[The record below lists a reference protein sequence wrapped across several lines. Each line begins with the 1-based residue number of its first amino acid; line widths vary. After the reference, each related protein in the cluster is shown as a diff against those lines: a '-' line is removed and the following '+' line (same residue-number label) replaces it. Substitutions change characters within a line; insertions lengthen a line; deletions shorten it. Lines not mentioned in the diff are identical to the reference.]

1 MNGQGGLGPYI
12 GRLQRSGLF
21 ITLESI
27 KDNLVKHYTII
38 LSLLSLFWQSVNA
51 QGREKELDSLI
62 TRAEQLP
69 ESIEKAQVLSRIHER
84 MMFTDPDKARDYAQ
98 QAFDLS
104 EKLDYKKGIAN
115 GYLQFG
121 NYFSNRTEND
131 SATYFYELSLE
142 KFKEIKSI
150 RGQIFANHSLAGIER
165 EKGNYDKAIEITHR
179 NIALYNDQNRNET
192 DLKEF
197 NLIGAEYEVLGSVY
211 MDKGNYTLALN
222 ETLNALRFF
231 EEVGDKVRKGDAL
244 LQLGQIEYKLGNF
257 NASLAYEEEAFAIYR
272 DEDDKVYQSYAANH
286 AGLAAE
292 ALEDMQKAEEYQRA
306 AMTLAQE
313 VGVKSTLSTALR
325 DLGRI
330 YSKKGL
336 LNDARTFL
344 EESYKVSESTGIQ
357 LDIASS
363 LKELAQVDYQSKE
376 FSEALKKMDRVIEMA
391 ESIGAVSILGQSYK
405 ERSQIHESLGKY
417 TNAIADL
424 RTYQIINDSIFNSRK
439 SQQIEELKTIYET
452 EKKEAEIALQ
462 EEEINTLNAKA
473 KVDQLTKGL
482 YAGGMASALALS
494 GLLVFGYRQ
503 KMKKNKIAREK
514 QEEIYKQEIEH
525 KKKELASQTL
535 HLVQKNT
542 FIQELM
548 DNLENI
554 KNSPEKFKM
563 EFRRIVMLLKKENAS
578 DKDWEVFKTYFAE
591 VHNDFDQKL
600 KTIYPDISEKE
611 IRLAAFLRMNL
622 TTKEIAATLN
632 VLPDSIL
639 KSKYRLKKKLGLD
652 KDMDLSNFLGS
663 L

>member
-1 MNGQGGLGPYI
+1 MNGQGGLDPYI

-38 LSLLSLFWQSVNA
+38 LSLLSLFWQSINA

-69 ESIEKAQVLSRIHER
+69 ETIEKAQVLSRIHER

-165 EKGNYDKAIEITHR
+165 EKGNYDRAIEITHR

-292 ALEDMQKAEEYQRA
+292 ALGDMQKAEEYQRA

-313 VGVKSTLSTALR
+313 MGVKSVLSTALR

-330 YSKKGL
+330 HAKKGL

-363 LKELAQVDYQSKE
+363 LKELAQVDYQSNE
-376 FSEALKKMDRVIEMA
+376 FSEALNKMDRVIEMT
-391 ESIGAVSILGQSYK
+391 ESIGAISILGQSYR

-452 EKKEAEIALQ
+452 EKKEAEIALK
-462 EEEINTLNAKA
+462 EEEINTLNAQA
-473 KVDQLTKGL
+473 KVNRLTKGL

-514 QEEIYKQEIEH
+514 QEEIYKQEIAH

-639 KSKYRLKKKLGLD
+639 KSKYRLKKKLELD
-652 KDMDLSNFLGS
+652 KETDLVAFLSS

>member
-1 MNGQGGLGPYI
+1 MNGQGGLDPYI

-165 EKGNYDKAIEITHR
+165 EKGNYDRAIEITHR

-257 NASLAYEEEAFAIYR
+257 NASLAYEEEAFSIYR

-292 ALEDMQKAEEYQRA
+292 ALGDMQKAEEYQRA

-344 EESYKVSESTGIQ
+344 EESYTVSESTGIQ

-462 EEEINTLNAKA
+462 EEEINTLNAQA

-600 KTIYPDISEKE
+600 KTIYQDISEKE

>member
-1 MNGQGGLGPYI
+1 
-12 GRLQRSGLF
+12 
-21 ITLESI
+21 
-27 KDNLVKHYTII
+27 
-38 LSLLSLFWQSVNA
+38 
-51 QGREKELDSLI
+51 
-62 TRAEQLP
+62 
-69 ESIEKAQVLSRIHER
+69 
-84 MMFTDPDKARDYAQ
+84 
-98 QAFDLS
+98 
-104 EKLDYKKGIAN
+104 
-115 GYLQFG
+115 
-121 NYFSNRTEND
+121 
-131 SATYFYELSLE
+131 
-142 KFKEIKSI
+142 
-150 RGQIFANHSLAGIER
+150 
-165 EKGNYDKAIEITHR
+165 
-179 NIALYNDQNRNET
+179 
-192 DLKEF
+192 
-197 NLIGAEYEVLGSVY
+197 

-292 ALEDMQKAEEYQRA
+292 ALGDMQKAEEYQRA

-313 VGVKSTLSTALR
+313 MGVKSVLSTALR

-330 YSKKGL
+330 HAKKGL

-363 LKELAQVDYQSKE
+363 LKELAQVDYQSNE
-376 FSEALKKMDRVIEMA
+376 FSEALNKMDRVIEMT
-391 ESIGAVSILGQSYK
+391 ESIGAISILGQSYR

-452 EKKEAEIALQ
+452 EKKEAEIALK
-462 EEEINTLNAKA
+462 EEEINTLNAQA
-473 KVDQLTKGL
+473 KVNRLTKGL

-514 QEEIYKQEIEH
+514 QEEIYKQEIAH

-639 KSKYRLKKKLGLD
+639 KSKYRLKKKLELD
-652 KDMDLSNFLGS
+652 KETDLVAFLSS

>member
-1 MNGQGGLGPYI
+1 M
-12 GRLQRSGLF
+12 
-21 ITLESI
+21 
-27 KDNLVKHYTII
+27 KHLVII
-38 LSLLSLFWQSVNA
+38 VSLLSLFGQSMNA

-69 ESIEKAQVLSRIHER
+69 ETIEKAQLLSRIHER
-84 MMFTDPDKARDYAQ
+84 MMFTDPDLARDFAQ

-165 EKGNYDKAIEITHR
+165 EKGNYDRAIEITHR

-257 NASLAYEEEAFAIYR
+257 NASLAYEEEAFSIYR

-292 ALEDMQKAEEYQRA
+292 ALGDMQKAEEYQRA

-336 LNDARTFL
+336 LNDAKTFL

-376 FSEALKKMDRVIEMA
+376 FSEALKKMDRVIQMA

-514 QEEIYKQEIEH
+514 QEEIYKQEIAH
-525 KKKELASQTL
+525 KKKELTSQTL

-548 DNLENI
+548 ENLENI

-600 KTIYPDISEKE
+600 KTIYQDISEKE